1 MAMTLG
7 LVARIALASAVFVAF
22 GSSYGARRDCGPAI
36 GLIFTRRQPPD
47 GFRVS
52 RCSDYSD
59 DARRLAALAGG
70 FAASALGLFGGAW
83 VVVRRR
89 PAGGP
94 GGDAPQVS
102 LA

>member
-1 MAMTLG
+1 MTLG
-7 LVARIALASAVFVAF
+7 LMAWIALASAQFLAF
-22 GSSYGARRDCGPAI
+22 GSSYSVRGECGPAI
-36 GLIFTRRQPPD
+36 GLTFVRPTKQGAFLIF
-47 GFRVS
+47 
-52 RCSDYSD
+52 RCSNYVDE
-59 DARRLAALAGG
+59 ARRRTALAAGATALA
-70 FAASALGLFGGAW
+70 AGLFGGAW